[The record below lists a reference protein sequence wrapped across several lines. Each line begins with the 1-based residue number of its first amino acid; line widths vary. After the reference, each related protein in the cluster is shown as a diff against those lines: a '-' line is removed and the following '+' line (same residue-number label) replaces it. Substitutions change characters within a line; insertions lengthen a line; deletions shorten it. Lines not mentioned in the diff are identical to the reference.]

1 MLWEEGGRGQPC
13 ARARALEVA
22 SELTRMA
29 ASVNNTNGGMNGGA
43 HNAHERAA
51 LVQSCRLSAAWGVAE
66 GRCSWKDATDLYD
79 LALKTCGGSNGGTGG
94 GLEEEVGELCD
105 THAAYAAWLDA
116 EHRAATHLSD
126 NSPDELR
133 RAQLY
138 ESAQRE
144 LQAATDEVANLPPKQ
159 SKATKELQEG
169 LKKKIALLRSH
180 VEKHDQQDE
189 RRRENRLHLAETAL
203 RQHAACARS
212 GRAHDHTSLF
222 AIVGLWLEY
231 GGGLT
236 AAKDELLSIPTH
248 KLLPLISQLACRL
261 GPLPAKAEDED
272 EHTFQTALRQV
283 LLRVARAHIH
293 VA

>member
-1 MLWEEGGRGQPC
+1 MLSC
-13 ARARALEVA
+13 MKAR
-22 SELTRMA
+22 
-29 ASVNNTNGGMNGGA
+29 
-43 HNAHERAA
+43 
-51 LVQSCRLSAAWGVAE
+51 
-66 GRCSWKDATDLYD
+66 K
-79 LALKTCGGSNGGTGG
+79 
-94 GLEEEVGELCD
+94 
-105 THAAYAAWLDA
+105 
-116 EHRAATHLSD
+116 
-126 NSPDELR
+126 
-133 RAQLY
+133 
-138 ESAQRE
+138 E

-236 AAKDELLSIPTH
+236 AAKDELLSIPTY

-293 VA
+293 VVLPHLIALANGDRFAPGEETPPSIDRGQLEAAKELIKELRRTEKQWSQTVASAANGEEQKEKGGECCSAYGAVIRYLLTAGLGRQE